1 MIGDCVVTEWEYSA
15 S

>member
-1 MIGDCVVTEWEYSA
+1 VIGDCVVTEWEYYA